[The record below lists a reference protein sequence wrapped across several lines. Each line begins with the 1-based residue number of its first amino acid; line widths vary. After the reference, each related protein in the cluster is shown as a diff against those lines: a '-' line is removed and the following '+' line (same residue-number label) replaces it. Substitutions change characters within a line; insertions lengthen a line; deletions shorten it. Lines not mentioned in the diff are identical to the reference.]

1 MTNRSVQL
9 SAESPTDASRRGR
22 RLSQRISRLTEVP
35 TGSMVELPGRGSTYV
50 VDLPGPSANAPTVVL
65 LHGMVTTAMLNWF
78 PSLREL
84 TERYRVVLFDQRWH
98 GRGIQSERFDLDDLA
113 DDVIALADVLR
124 IERPILVGY
133 SMGGVIAQLTAHR
146 HPDRVAGLVLCATT
160 YRFQE
165 KWRERAFHRAWGAVA
180 ASMSE
185 TVYRRA
191 VVRWAKLPVLPE
203 SSWPV
208 GRMDRWA
215 MGEMR
220 SLSGWALTQ
229 ALAVIGRFDSS
240 EWLATLKAP
249 TAVVI
254 TTRDRALP
262 VYRQLE
268 MAKMIPG
275 AEIFLAKA
283 GHAAC
288 ALEADVF
295 VPVLLEACAAVVSS
309 VRELP

>member
-1 MTNRSVQL
+1 MTNPTFTEPPTEGRRRS
-9 SAESPTDASRRGR
+9 R
-22 RLSQRISRLTEVP
+22 RLSPRISRLTEVP

-50 VDLPGPSANAPTVVL
+50 VDLAGPAADSPAVLL
-65 LHGMVTTAMLNWF
+65 LHGMATTAMLNWF
-78 PSLREL
+78 PSLAEL
-84 TERYRVVLFDQRWH
+84 NEHFRVVLFDQRWH
-98 GRGIQSERFDLDDLA
+98 GHGIRSGNFDLEDLA
-113 DDVIALADVLR
+113 DDAIAVSDALGLD
-124 IERPILVGY
+124 RPILAGY
-133 SMGGVIAQLTAHR
+133 SMGGVTAQLAARR
-146 HPDRVAGLVLCATT
+146 HPDKVGGMVLAATT

-165 KWRERAFHRAWGAVA
+165 TRRERAFHRAWGVLA
-180 ASMSE
+180 ASMAEMSM
-185 TVYRRA
+185 RR
-191 VVRWAKLPVLPE
+191 VELHKGKLPTLPE

-215 MGEMR
+215 MSEMR
-220 SLSGWALTQ
+220 STSGWALAQ
-229 ALAVIGRFDSS
+229 ALAVLGQYDAS
-240 EWLATLKAP
+240 EWLGTLKVP

-268 MAKMIPG
+268 MAKLIPG

-295 VPVLLEACAAVVSS
+295 VPIFLEACLAVAEK
-309 VRELP
+309 R

>member
-1 MTNRSVQL
+1 MTKPS
-9 SAESPTDASRRGR
+9 SDYSEATESGERRRNR
-22 RLSQRISRLTEVP
+22 RLSPRISRLTEVP
-35 TGSMVELPGRGSTYV
+35 QGAMVELPGRGSAYV
-50 VDLPGPSANAPTVVL
+50 VDLAGPAADSPTILL
-65 LHGMVTTAMLNWF
+65 LHGMATTAMLNWF

-84 TERYRVVLFDQRWH
+84 NELYRVVLFDQRWH
-98 GRGIQSERFDLDDLA
+98 GHGIRSERFDLDDLA
-113 DDVIALADVLR
+113 DDAIAVAEVLGLDRPVLA
-124 IERPILVGY
+124 GY
-133 SMGGVIAQLTAHR
+133 SMGGVIAQLAAHR
-146 HPDRVAGLVLCATT
+146 HPDKVGGIVLAATT

-165 KWRERAFHRAWGAVA
+165 TRRERAFHKTWGLLA
-180 ASMSE
+180 ASFAD
-185 TVYRRA
+185 TALRRTELHKQ
-191 VVRWAKLPVLPE
+191 KLPVLPQA
-203 SSWPV
+203 SWPV

-215 MGEMR
+215 MAEMR
-220 SLSGWALTQ
+220 STSGWALAQ
-229 ALAVIGRFDSS
+229 ALAVLGNFDAT
-240 EWLATLKAP
+240 EWLSTLKVP

-295 VPVLLEACAAVVSS
+295 VPVFLEACQSVVG
-309 VRELP
+309 RL

>member
-1 MTNRSVQL
+1 M
-9 SAESPTDASRRGR
+9 
-22 RLSQRISRLTEVP
+22 TEVP
-35 TGSMVELPGRGSTYV
+35 VGSMVELPGRGRTYV
-50 VDLPGPSANAPTVVL
+50 VDLPGPAADSPSVLL
-65 LHGMVTTAMLNWF
+65 LHGMATTAMLNWF

-84 TERYRVVLFDQRWH
+84 NEHFRVVLFDQRWH
-98 GRGIQSERFDLDDLA
+98 GHGIRSERFDLDDLA
-113 DDVIALADVLR
+113 DDAIAVGEALGLD
-124 IERPILVGY
+124 RPILAGY
-133 SMGGVIAQLTAHR
+133 SMGGIIAQLAAHR
-146 HPDRVAGLVLCATT
+146 HPDKVGGLVLAATT

-165 KWRERAFHRAWGAVA
+165 TRRERAFHRGWGVLA
-180 ASMSE
+180 ASLAEMSM
-185 TVYRRA
+185 RRA
-191 VVRWAKLPVLPE
+191 ESHRDRLPVLPE

-215 MGEMR
+215 MSEMR
-220 SLSGWALTQ
+220 STSGWALAQ
-229 ALAVIGRFDSS
+229 ALAVLGRFDAS
-240 EWLATLKAP
+240 EWLGSLKVP

-268 MAKMIPG
+268 MAKLIPG

-295 VPVLLEACAAVVSS
+295 VPIFLEACLAVADK
-309 VRELP
+309 R